1 LDSKKRILNWSKKNR
16 IETRD
21 TTQPASG
28 DAPAAKL
35 ADLVEER
42 YLVIETYRKNG
53 DPVRTPVWFAEH
65 QGIIYVRTNTDTG
78 KAKRIRRNP
87 HVRIAPSSARGI
99 PKSDWIEAEAIIAGE
114 GEAKTAFSLLKTKY
128 GIQYRLIRFIHWLQ
142 TRKDRSVALRIRI

>member
-1 LDSKKRILNWSKKNR
+1 MNSLSFDSKKRIVNSSKKNP

-21 TTQPASG
+21 TAQPATG

-42 YLVIETYRKNG
+42 DLVIETYRKNG

-78 KAKRIRRNP
+78 KARRIRRNP

-99 PKSDWIEAEAIIAGE
+99 PKSDWIEAKDINADE
-114 GEAKTAFSLLKTKY
+114 GSGKTALEL
-128 GIQYRLIRFIHWLQ
+128 
-142 TRKDRSVALRIRI
+142 

>member
-1 LDSKKRILNWSKKNR
+1 MDSKKRILNWSKKNR

-21 TTQPASG
+21 TTQPAGG

-99 PKSDWIEAEAIIAGE
+99 PKSDWIEAEAIITSE

-142 TRKDRSVALRIRI
+142 TRKDRSVALRITI